1 MHRTPD
7 RFPNTVAGEATP
19 DVAGRIGGILSIYQR
34 ATYVAAECVILR
46 GTNPYMRLTK
56 RMGTLLSQA
65 RRQPRQLPAELMGRG
80 RGNLLTWAYWL
91 HSPIS
96 G

>member
-34 ATYVAAECVILR
+34 AAYVAAE
-46 GTNPYMRLTK
+46 
-56 RMGTLLSQA
+56 
-65 RRQPRQLPAELMGRG
+65 
-80 RGNLLTWAYWL
+80 
-91 HSPIS
+91 
-96 G
+96 